1 MMRWVRRM
9 IHKLVGHDR
18 YHDQANEVNNRQ
30 LRAQLLERR
39 LQVIERRHNGR

>member
-1 MMRWVRRM
+1 MNWLRSLIRR
-9 IHKLVGHDR
+9 LLPRDR

-30 LRAQLLERR
+30 LRAQLLQKR